1 MFTVESLFLNRFFCF
16 FFFLRKI
23 PLPLEMMRMH
33 GSATHGWGGGVLGGG
48 TGLSHG
54 GGEGVAEGSGLSA
67 EVPGGW

>member
-1 MFTVESLFLNRFFCF
+1 MNHYFLIVFFVF
-16 FFFLRKI
+16 FFFKENSFAPGNDEDAWLCHSRV
-23 PLPLEMMRMH
+23 
-33 GSATHGWGGGVLGGG
+33 GGGVLGGG